1 MSRTMK
7 IEIVRRLIRRGE
19 RFCAMVCC
27 DDWRLDISKI
37 EETM

>member
-1 MSRTMK
+1 MSRKMK

-27 DDWRLDISKI
+27 DDWRLNYRRI
-37 EETM
+37 EVSV